1 VSIVPHFASAWS
13 IEAES
18 DLPLNEYSR
27 RKRILRRQKIVYI
40 SSLMGWH
47 FLKYGQSISTESSVL
62 VGISLNKR
70 CDFEFLDI
78 LRAHTEVWYD
88 KEVFI
93 FHIEKPYVLPVP
105 GPIRDTPVLAV
116 FRDHRLAEF
125 RQGSMSF
132 EYMSAPK
139 A

>member
-1 VSIVPHFASAWS
+1 VTIIPRFESAWS
-13 IEAES
+13 IGAES
-18 DLPLNEYSR
+18 DLELNDYSR
-27 RKRILRRQKIVYI
+27 RKSILRRQKIVYI

-47 FLKYGQSISTESSVL
+47 FLKYGQSISTESSIL

-70 CDFEFLDI
+70 RDFEFLDY
-78 LRAHTEVWYD
+78 LRAHTELWYD

-93 FHIEKPYVLPVP
+93 FHIEKPYVLPLP

-116 FRDHRLAEF
+116 FRDHRVAEF
-125 RQGSMSF
+125 REGAMSF
-132 EYMSAPK
+132 EYINAPK